1 MKDNLVLQL
10 KNMLKQIFP
19 DAKEIKGGT
28 SLTINC
34 PLCNQSGDPD
44 KGHHMYINLGMN
56 DKPPMFNCFRRTGHS
71 GLLTISSLRRLSED
85 SQYLDTDLMEQI
97 ENYFHMTSGLT
108 RNKGNYKPNY
118 VLNVNNQ
125 LNDEEVGR
133 KLYYMSKRIGYQF
146 TLEELTKN
154 KITIDLLSFLKM
166 NNINHFTRDYRT
178 LELLSKYFIGFVT
191 NTNTSI
197 ILRNTLVHLTKCTG
211 IKAMR
216 YVKYNIIENEETSYY
231 IIPSQCDLTKHIK
244 IHIAEGTYDILS
256 VFYNLQNQNRVN
268 NIYAA
273 IGSKAYLN
281 LISYFLGN
289 LGLIDVEF
297 HVYIDNGIEQKIIW
311 DIKRL
316 ISPIHTVYI
325 HINTYPKEKDFGV
338 PLSNIRDYHY
348 KL

>member
-1 MKDNLVLQL
+1 
-10 KNMLKQIFP
+10 
-19 DAKEIKGGT
+19 
-28 SLTINC
+28 
-34 PLCNQSGDPD
+34 
-44 KGHHMYINLGMN
+44 MN

-154 KITIDLLSFLKM
+154 KITVDLLSFLKM

-244 IHIAEGTYDILS
+244 IHIAEGTYVDEPIAPINANYAFDGWWIKDTTTPNKYIAEGTYDILS